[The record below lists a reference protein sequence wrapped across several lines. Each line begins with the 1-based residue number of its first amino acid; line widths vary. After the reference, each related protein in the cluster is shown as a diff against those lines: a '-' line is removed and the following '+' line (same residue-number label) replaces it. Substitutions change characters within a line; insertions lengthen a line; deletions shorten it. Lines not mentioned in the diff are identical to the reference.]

1 VVLGGAGGSMSV
13 ESLANVI
20 ELEPKSETS
29 ERTNERG
36 VYRLV
41 EASLGLVGGIESAAS
56 IMKFDRGDL
65 RRALDDKGRYLA
77 VEHVMRF
84 GKRLMQHSPETAQRI
99 AVTVMRPFDLIVSP
113 RVQMT
118 AAEQARRYKSMLDAL
133 SGAAGVDLASKA
145 LETP

>member
-1 VVLGGAGGSMSV
+1 MSA
-13 ESLANVI
+13 ESLANVV

-29 ERTNERG
+29 ERKNERS

-41 EASLGLVGGIESAAS
+41 EASLGQVGGIESAAT

-84 GKRLMQHSPETAQRI
+84 GARLMEYSPETAQRI
-99 AVTVMRPFDLIVSP
+99 AVAVMRPFDLIVSP
-113 RVQMT
+113 RVQLT
-118 AAEQARRYKSMLDAL
+118 AAEQARRYKAMLDAM
-133 SGAAGVDLASKA
+133 STAAGVDLAKKA